1 LRVKTYKGKSL
12 VKIIEQLN
20 EEFGDSYAILS
31 VNSRWKWKF
40 FIFPRREVEVIVG
53 IEEKEERKKEKVE
66 NFLYEPKTEETESEL
81 IESFLVNLKRPQ
93 PLGEGKPLI
102 FFGPTG
108 SGKTTHIGKTY
119 MDLISSGFKDIA
131 VVSFD
136 TFRLGAIEQLKIFCS
151 VVDTPFQV
159 VYEPEEFRDVVEL
172 LSEHRVILV
181 DTPGISISS
190 QNVEELVKFLKATES
205 VNILTI
211 DASRDSQVLSKYLK
225 AFSDLIDGIAV
236 TKLDEVDEEKM
247 YRLKE
252 LIGEYPVYSVSYKQ
266 NLTEGFRRL
275 WR

>member
-1 LRVKTYKGKSL
+1 MRVKTYKGKSL

-53 IEEKEERKKEKVE
+53 IEEKEERRKEKVE
-66 NFLYEPKTEETESEL
+66 SFLYEPKTEESESEL

-211 DASRDSQVLSKYLK
+211 DASRDSQVLGKYLK

>member
-1 LRVKTYKGKSL
+1 MRVKTYKGKSL

-53 IEEKEERKKEKVE
+53 IEEKEERRKEKVE
-66 NFLYEPKTEETESEL
+66 SFLYEPKTEEPESEL

-225 AFSDLIDGIAV
+225 VFSDLIDGIAV

>member
-1 LRVKTYKGKSL
+1 MRVKTYKGKSL